1 MTRRPTKSVPM
12 LRTTFLAAVLAFTAD
27 AAPLPQARAN
37 ALRDQ
42 FETRQRETKTWSAS
56 FTQTVAM
63 PGMREPVVSTGTL
76 AYRAPEQLRLDFT
89 KPADEFVLALGDQL
103 FVQKAGKKPALKSL
117 SGDNAGKPFQS
128 LLGLLRG
135 KPVEEEA
142 FYTAEVSREDG
153 RYIVVLT
160 RKADASGRMPKRIT
174 NSIDVESLEVRE
186 VIVELPNGGT
196 LTYRFDEI
204 ARNRPLDAK
213 RFSAPAMR

>member
-1 MTRRPTKSVPM
+1 MAVSM
-12 LRTTFLAAVLAFTAD
+12 LRTILLAIVLAFTAD

-42 FETRQRETKTWSAS
+42 FQTRQRETKTWSAS
-56 FTQTVAM
+56 FTQSVAM

-76 AYRAPEQLRLDFT
+76 AYRAPEQLRLDFS

-103 FVQKAGKKPALKSL
+103 FVQKSGKKPALKSL

-128 LLGLLRG
+128 LLSLLRG

-142 FYTAEVSREDG
+142 YTPEVSREDG

-160 RKADASGRMPKRIT
+160 RKPDASGKMPRRIT
-174 NSIDVESLEVRE
+174 NSIDAESLEVRE

-196 LTYRFDEI
+196 LSYRFDEI
-204 ARNRPLDAK
+204 ARNRPLDAT
-213 RFSAPAMR
+213 RFAAPAMR

>member
-1 MTRRPTKSVPM
+1 MAVSM
-12 LRTTFLAAVLAFTAD
+12 LRTILLATVLAFTAD

-42 FETRQRETKTWSAS
+42 FQTRQRETKTWSAS
-56 FTQTVAM
+56 FTQSVA
-63 PGMREPVVSTGTL
+63 MREPVVSTGTL
-76 AYRAPEQLRLDFT
+76 AYRAPEQLRLDFS

-103 FVQKAGKKPALKSL
+103 FVQKSGKKPALKSL

-128 LLGLLRG
+128 VLSLLRG

-142 FYTAEVSREDG
+142 YTPEVSREDG

-160 RKADASGRMPKRIT
+160 RKPDASGKMPRRIT
-174 NSIDVESLEVRE
+174 NSIDAESLEVRE

-196 LTYRFDEI
+196 LSYRFDEI
-204 ARNRPLDAK
+204 TRNRPLDAT
-213 RFSAPAMR
+213 RFAAPAMR